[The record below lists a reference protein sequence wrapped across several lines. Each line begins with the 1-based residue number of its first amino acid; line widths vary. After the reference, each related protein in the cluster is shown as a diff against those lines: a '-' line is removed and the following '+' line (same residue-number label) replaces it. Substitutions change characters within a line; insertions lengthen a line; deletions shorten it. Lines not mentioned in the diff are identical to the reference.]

1 MEEMAAARRMRELG
15 YRRERW
21 KWSEDANGRRIDLW
35 NSRSPGIQAYV
46 GTKAERMCKSVG
58 NDSRKRRICKY
69 SPNKSHSRKGS
80 YHWGRQGNTPDT
92 REYNRRETARII
104 REIGWT

>member
-1 MEEMAAARRMRELG
+1 MKELG

-35 NSRSPGIQAYV
+35 NSRQPGLQAYI
-46 GTKAERMCKSVG
+46 GTKAERMCK
-58 NDSRKRRICKY
+58 Y
-69 SPNKSHSRKGS
+69 SPNKSHHRKGS

>member
-1 MEEMAAARRMRELG
+1 MREYAAARRMKELG

-21 KWSEDANGRRIDLW
+21 KWREDANGRGTDIW
-35 NSRSPGIQAYV
+35 NTSRPGLKAYI
-46 GTKAERMCKSVG
+46 GTKAERMCKTVG

-80 YHWGRQGNTPDT
+80 YHWGRQGNNPDT
-92 REYNRRETARII
+92 REWRRRETMRII